1 MVVAVGIDW
10 ESASMEVRELFAI
23 PKSAETSFMEAAIAR
38 LGARGCVLLKTCNRF
53 EAYFDMPA
61 DQDYTD
67 KALLVRATSAVR
79 DLALSLHGETQRP
92 MVPILFALA
101 GAEACRRLMT
111 IACGLR
117 SQVLGE
123 DQIISQVRRAQ
134 TAAREAGC
142 ITPELETLFRLAVTC
157 GKAVRTR
164 VQFHQEGTS
173 CARTAIDLAERELEG
188 LRGLRALVI
197 GNGEMGRLA
206 AELLV
211 ARGADTAITLRTYRH
226 GITLVPRCCKTI
238 SYDDRMSFMEGCD
251 LVVSATRSQHITVS
265 RAALEALA
273 TRPRA
278 LVDLAMPRD
287 IELACGEVE
296 GVRLFDL
303 DDMRDGSEA
312 DLNASARKAA
322 HDLIEEHLTD
332 FEIWCSER
340 ARRLGQA
347 QAISA

>member
-1 MVVAVGIDW
+1 
-10 ESASMEVRELFAI
+10 MEVRELFAI

-67 KALLVRATSAVR
+67 KGLLVRASSAVR

-92 MVPILFALA
+92 MVPTLFALA

-157 GKAVRTR
+157 GKAVRTQ
-164 VQFHQEGTS
+164 VQFRQEGTS

-188 LRGLRALVI
+188 LRGLHALVI

-206 AELLV
+206 ADLLV
-211 ARGADTAITLRTYRH
+211 ARGADTSITLRTYRH
-226 GITLVPRCCKTI
+226 GITLVPRGCKTI
-238 SYDDRMSFMEGCD
+238 PYDDRMAFMGGCD
-251 LVVSATRSQHITVS
+251 LVVSATKSQHVTVS
-265 RAALEALA
+265 AAAFSALE
-273 TRPRA
+273 TPPRV
-278 LVDLAMPRD
+278 LIDLAMPRD
-287 IELACGEVE
+287 IELACGRVP

-303 DDMRDGSEA
+303 DDMRDGTEA
-312 DLNASARKAA
+312 DLNADARKAA
-322 HDLIEEHLTD
+322 ARLIDEHLAD
-332 FEIWCSER
+332 FEDWCRER
-340 ARRLGQA
+340 ARRLGSIV
-347 QAISA
+347 AISA

>member
-67 KALLVRATSAVR
+67 KGLLVRATSAVR

-92 MVPILFALA
+92 MVPTLFALA

-157 GKAVRTR
+157 GKAVRTQ
-164 VQFHQEGTS
+164 VQFRQEGTS

-188 LRGLRALVI
+188 LRGLHALVI

-206 AELLV
+206 ADLLV
-211 ARGADTAITLRTYRH
+211 ARGADTSITLRTYRH
-226 GITLVPRCCKTI
+226 GITLVPRGCKTI
-238 SYDDRMSFMEGCD
+238 PYDDRMAFMGGCD
-251 LVVSATRSQHITVS
+251 LVVSATKSQHVTVS
-265 RAALEALA
+265 AAAFSALE
-273 TRPRA
+273 TPPRV
-278 LVDLAMPRD
+278 LIDLAMPRD
-287 IELACGEVE
+287 IELACGRVP

-303 DDMRDGSEA
+303 DDMRDGTEA
-312 DLNASARKAA
+312 DLNADARKAA
-322 HDLIEEHLTD
+322 ARLIDEHLAD
-332 FEIWCSER
+332 FEDWCRER
-340 ARRLGQA
+340 ARRLGSIV
-347 QAISA
+347 AISA

>member
-53 EAYFDMPA
+53 EAYFDMLA

-67 KALLVRATSAVR
+67 KVLLVRATSAVR

-92 MVPILFALA
+92 MVPTLFALA

-157 GKAVRTR
+157 GKAVRTQ
-164 VQFHQEGTS
+164 VQFRQEGTS

-188 LRGLRALVI
+188 LRGLHALVI

-206 AELLV
+206 ADLLV
-211 ARGADTAITLRTYRH
+211 ARGADTSITLRTYRH
-226 GITLVPRCCKTI
+226 GITLVPRGCKTI
-238 SYDDRMSFMEGCD
+238 PYDDRMAFMGGCD
-251 LVVSATRSQHITVS
+251 LVVSATKSQHVTVS
-265 RAALEALA
+265 AAAFSALE
-273 TRPRA
+273 TPPRV
-278 LVDLAMPRD
+278 LIDLAMPRD
-287 IELACGEVE
+287 IELACGRVP

-303 DDMRDGSEA
+303 DDMRDGTEA
-312 DLNASARKAA
+312 DLNADARKAA
-322 HDLIEEHLTD
+322 ARLIDEHLAD
-332 FEIWCSER
+332 FEDWCRER
-340 ARRLGQA
+340 ARRLGSIV
-347 QAISA
+347 AISA

>member
-1 MVVAVGIDW
+1 
-10 ESASMEVRELFAI
+10 MEVRELFAI

-53 EAYFDMPA
+53 EAYFDMLA

-67 KALLVRATSAVR
+67 KVLLVRATSAVR

-92 MVPILFALA
+92 MVPTLFALA

-157 GKAVRTR
+157 GKAVRTQ
-164 VQFHQEGTS
+164 VQFRQEGTS

-188 LRGLRALVI
+188 LRGLHALVI

-206 AELLV
+206 ADLLV
-211 ARGADTAITLRTYRH
+211 ARGADTSITLRTYRH
-226 GITLVPRCCKTI
+226 GITLVPRGCKTI
-238 SYDDRMSFMEGCD
+238 PYDDRMAFMGGCD
-251 LVVSATRSQHITVS
+251 LVVSATKSQHVTVS
-265 RAALEALA
+265 AAAFSALE
-273 TRPRA
+273 TPPRV
-278 LVDLAMPRD
+278 LIDLAMPRD
-287 IELACGEVE
+287 IELACGRVP

-303 DDMRDGSEA
+303 DDMRDGTEA
-312 DLNASARKAA
+312 DLNADARKAA
-322 HDLIEEHLTD
+322 ARLIDEHLAD
-332 FEIWCSER
+332 FEDWCRER
-340 ARRLGQA
+340 ARRLGSIV
-347 QAISA
+347 AISA